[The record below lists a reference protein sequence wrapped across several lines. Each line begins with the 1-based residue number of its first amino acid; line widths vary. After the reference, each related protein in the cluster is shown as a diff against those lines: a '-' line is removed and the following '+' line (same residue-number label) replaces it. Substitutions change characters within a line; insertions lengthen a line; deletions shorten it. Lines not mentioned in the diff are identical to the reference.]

1 MLEATSVEHHHL
13 IGGKSAAAAATAV
26 DIIKESRQIG
36 TGTMPS
42 SRNVCQTQKPFL
54 LLHHP
59 ISQLMLIFVV
69 FGVLLICIF
78 LSLPSFEKS
87 EFDRI
92 MTIPNNL
99 KQVKEMTLP
108 LSTYA
113 HHSYFRVMSAL
124 FCLYIFLQTFSVPGT
139 IFLNILSGALFGL
152 PVAFLLTLI
161 AGTAGASCAFILSK
175 LLGKGLIE
183 RYFSDKLNLFK
194 TQIDKNKDNLFYFL
208 LFLRISP
215 MLPNWF
221 INICSPLL
229 NIPFSYFLLATLFG
243 IAPQTAI
250 SVNIGSKIHDL
261 VDDEMSGNPL
271 LNMNTVLTLFA
282 IAFMSLIPVLLKKR
296 KH

>member
-13 IGGKSAAAAATAV
+13 IGGKSAAAAV
-26 DIIKESRQIG
+26 IKESRQISV
-36 TGTMPS
+36 GTMPS
-42 SRNVCQTQKPFL
+42 SRNVCQTQKPLL

-59 ISQLMLIFVV
+59 MSQLMLIFIA

-108 LSTYA
+108 LSSYA
-113 HHSYFRVMSAL
+113 HHSYFRFMSAL

-161 AGTAGASCAFILSK
+161 VCFAFL
-175 LLGKGLIE
+175 
-183 RYFSDKLNLFK
+183 
-194 TQIDKNKDNLFYFL
+194 FL
-208 LFLRISP
+208 LI
-215 MLPNWF
+215 
-221 INICSPLL
+221 LL
-229 NIPFSYFLLATLFG
+229 IFKA
-243 IAPQTAI
+243 
-250 SVNIGSKIHDL
+250 VNHCIFRL
-261 VDDEMSGNPL
+261 
-271 LNMNTVLTLFA
+271 
-282 IAFMSLIPVLLKKR
+282 VLLVP
-296 KH
+296 HAHSF